1 MKSVIVSDTGPVG
14 IISMNRP
21 TKRNALSAD
30 LVADL
35 ANAIVLHTANTDVRV
50 IVLKGEGAAFCS
62 GADLDAIQAMAEA
75 SAMENLADSTRLKDL
90 LQSIVECPKPV
101 IAQVHG
107 PAIAGGCGL
116 ASVCDIVVAGRSKA
130 LFGYS
135 EVRIGFIPAI
145 VLVYLIQKV
154 GDARAR
160 RLVLSGQLISAEEA
174 FRLGL
179 VSDLAEDDNLDAYV
193 MDLAQTIAKNSG
205 TAMALTKQM
214 LSALHGMSAE
224 AALTYATSLNA
235 FARQTDDCRA
245 GIARFLNSNKG

>member
-1 MKSVIVSDTGPVG
+1 MNTLLVTTNGSIG

-21 TKRNALSAD
+21 TKRNALSAELVDD
-30 LVADL
+30 LRHAFAEL
-35 ANAIVLHTANTDVRV
+35 STNESVRV
-50 IVLKGEGAAFCS
+50 IVLKGEGPAFCS
-62 GADLDAIQAMAEA
+62 GADLDSLQRIADA
-75 SAMENLADSTRLKDL
+75 SAMENLADSTRLMQM

-116 ASVCDIVVAGRSKA
+116 ASVCDIVVAGRAQA

-145 VLVYLIQKV
+145 VLVYLMQKV

-160 RLVLSGQLISAEEA
+160 RLVLSGATISAEEA
-174 FRLGL
+174 FRIGL
-179 VSDLAEDDNLDAYV
+179 ISDVVEDDNLETYV
-193 MDLAQTIAKNSG
+193 MELAVAIAKNSG

-214 LSALHGMSAE
+214 LNALHGMASE
-224 AALTYATSLNA
+224 AALTYAATMNTL
-235 FARQTDDCRA
+235 ARQTDDCKA